1 MLSLFISRSYRLKN
15 RSNEARNLK
24 SLLASPNGLSCDF
37 PEIPVEIATAYGDT
51 TTLPFVFDTGADHM
65 VIPVYAARQKGIPF
79 RQDYPGTLGSSVGGS
94 ARCYYD
100 FVQVRSVL
108 SGRTHRW
115 VCAFADS
122 LQARLIIGRSGFL
135 DDYAVAITG
144 RCLIV
149 SYPVFLRRFLR
160 HHATRLR
167 ARARSSDE
175 WEPI

>member
-1 MLSLFISRSYRLKN
+1 
-15 RSNEARNLK
+15 
-24 SLLASPNGLSCDF
+24 
-37 PEIPVEIATAYGDT
+37 
-51 TTLPFVFDTGADHM
+51 M
-65 VIPVYAARQKGIPF
+65 VIPVYVARSEGIPY

-94 ARCYYD
+94 VPCYYD
-100 FVQVRSVL
+100 FVEVRSSL

-135 DDYAVAITG
+135 DDFAVAITS
-144 RCLIV
+144 RRLIV
-149 SYPVFLRRFLR
+149 SYPVSLRRFLG
-160 HHATRLR
+160 HHGTKLH